1 MIRDDFSTPG
11 WPREH
16 WVEHRWPGADI
27 WDPATKAQVS
37 GAPENTL
44 TLDLNPFTVSH
55 ANHVKALTFTRD
67 AIDLTRTR
75 GFTVRAEVA
84 VETFGTERNPWG
96 AEPGDPRV
104 AAGALVLIDPSTGM
118 VLDFFISN
126 DRIQPLYERLPIAR
140 DKLGP
145 YPAFSRLLAPLP
157 TARGAWHAY
166 EIRYDRIADTIEW
179 RVDGAVVASRDKAG
193 APIGR
198 SAPIVK
204 LNTLRVGCGLFT
216 LADPLCDDQASADDH
231 PRIPGFIPDNTQD
244 RFGQGA
250 RIAMR
255 RVEIDA

>member
-1 MIRDDFSTPG
+1 MCSSDLASGGSVARAAE
-11 WPREH
+11 PR
-16 WVEHRWPGADI
+16 
-27 WDPATKAQVS
+27 
-37 GAPENTL
+37 
-44 TLDLNPFTVSH
+44 
-55 ANHVKALTFTRD
+55 ALAGIFD
-67 AIDLTRTR
+67 AIGSELAAQYQVRFVATGSGSR

-145 YPAFSRLLAPLP
+145 YPAFSKLLAPLP